1 MCHKLAKSQPLEGS
15 NLQSILQLAFGFVS
29 MLLKATLRQCCVHKP
44 QQAQLKV
51 GSRCRIDGF
60 SVQTHRRPSV
70 FCMTKTLDRFMAS
83 QEQSLITGIFGI
95 HCIYGLPFLWA
106 QKRMPLPLWRL
117 RVTVA
122 KSKAWYE
129 VVLVK
134 SCEGSPRPHD
144 HSSLIDEES
153 VSPPNSLK
161 IESQQIQ
168 ISGGTGNNRKESI
181 FGEGDAWRIGARPGT
196 TEFRR

>member
-1 MCHKLAKSQPLEGS
+1 M
-15 NLQSILQLAFGFVS
+15 
-29 MLLKATLRQCCVHKP
+29 
-44 QQAQLKV
+44 
-51 GSRCRIDGF
+51 D
-60 SVQTHRRPSV
+60 SV
-70 FCMTKTLDRFMAS
+70 FRHTEDLSMHAQNTRSVHGKSRAVFNHWNIWHPL
-83 QEQSLITGIFGI
+83 
-95 HCIYGLPFLWA
+95 HLPFLWA

-144 HSSLIDEES
+144 HSSLLDEES

-181 FGEGDAWRIGARPGT
+181 FGQGDAWRIGARPGT